1 MIQAKEKPLP
11 CCLQT
16 ATPNTALSFETLGGR
31 SGRTAM
37 FGNPRTKPAIRSA
50 WKSRSNV
57 LRSAEVADH

>member
-1 MIQAKEKPLP
+1 MTRTTISAAPEPVRVIWSVYFK
-11 CCLQT
+11 
-16 ATPNTALSFETLGGR
+16 LGGR

-37 FGNPRTKPAIRSA
+37 FGNPRTKPALRSA